1 VTQRDTTS
9 GIGIQ
14 IAPDLRTWRANVL
27 NILLITVAI
36 AAVPAVAFV
45 FLQAIR
51 DPNQWPAAFAFLAL
65 WLFVVVLTVFRRLNQ
80 SMRTWGLL
88 LLGYAA
94 GTIAFARGGL
104 AGDGRVFFLAL
115 PVLALVLIGPR
126 SALIMAVLTVF
137 TFAVFA
143 IMAQLGWLANWLIY
157 SNNPLALEDWLLAG
171 VVQILLLS
179 AVVVLLWRFHRFQ
192 TATLEVAQKTTADL
206 AQAQIHLHDRAREL
220 EDANRL
226 LAQRPKTL
234 VTAAEVGR
242 AVTSILEA
250 DTLARQVVE
259 LIYERF
265 GLYYVGLFL
274 LDETGRYAVLGAGT
288 GQAGRIMKEQGYKLE
303 VGGASMVGAACA
315 PRPADLAGQ
324 RPADLAGQRQARLA
338 VDVTSASAAMLGAE
352 LVRFD
357 NVLLP
362 DTRSELALPL
372 RVGDR
377 VLGALDVQST
387 QPAAFS
393 EEDIAALQLVADQ
406 VAVGLEN
413 ARLFAQT
420 RSSLDELTR
429 LYRAMT
435 GEAWQQFVQA
445 RPDLRRYQVG
455 AAEVPEETWATLFAQ
470 ARGQGQPVSV
480 DYTGEE
486 EDGGQHAL
494 AVPVKLRGTPVGVL
508 GFHRP
513 MRAGGWRPE
522 EIALAESVADRV
534 ALALENARLLEEAQ
548 RRVARERLVV
558 EITGRVRASTEVDA
572 ILRTAIQELGRAL
585 GASDGLI
592 WLETDNG
599 EAPPA
604 AELEGAEVRP

>member
-1 VTQRDTTS
+1 MTQRNTAS

-27 NILLITVAI
+27 NVLLITIAI
-36 AAVPAVAFV
+36 AAVPAVAAV
-45 FLQAIR
+45 FIQAIR
-51 DPNQWPAAFAFLAL
+51 DPNQWPAAFIFLAL

-80 SMRTWGLL
+80 PVRAWSLL

-126 SALIMAVLTVF
+126 ATLIMAVLTVF
-137 TFAVFA
+137 TFAAFA
-143 IMAQLGWLANWLIY
+143 IMAQLGWLTNSLIY
-157 SNNPLALEDWLLAG
+157 LNNPLDLVDWLFAG
-171 VVQILLLS
+171 VVQMLLLS

-192 TATLEVAQKTTADL
+192 TATLDVAQKTTADL
-206 AQAQIHLHDRAREL
+206 AQTQVYLHDRAREL
-220 EDANRL
+220 EEANRL

-234 VTAAEVGR
+234 TTAIEVGR

-259 LIYERF
+259 LIHERF

-288 GQAGRIMKEQGYKLE
+288 GQAGRTMKEQGHRLE
-303 VGGASMVGAACA
+303 VGGASVVGAACA
-315 PRPADLAGQ
+315 HG
-324 RPADLAGQRQARLA
+324 QARLA
-338 VDVTSASAAMLGAE
+338 VDVTAASVAPPGAE

-387 QPAAFS
+387 QPTAFS

-420 RSSLDELTR
+420 RSSLEELSR

-445 RPDLRRYQVG
+445 RPGLRHHRAG
-455 AAEVPEETWATLFAQ
+455 TAEVPEETWATLFAQ
-470 ARGQGQPVSV
+470 ARSQGQPVSV

-486 EDGGQHAL
+486 EAGGRHAL
-494 AVPVKLRGTPVGVL
+494 AVPVKLRGMPVGVL
-508 GFHRP
+508 GFHRLVT
-513 MRAGGWRPE
+513 AGEWRPE
-522 EIALAESVADRV
+522 EIALAENVADRV

-548 RRVARERLVV
+548 SRAAHERLVA
-558 EITGRVRASTEVDA
+558 EITGRVRASTDVDT
-572 ILRTAIQELGRAL
+572 ILRTAIQELGGAL
-585 GASDGLI
+585 RASDGLI
-592 WLETDNG
+592 RLEVSP
-599 EAPPA
+599 EAGPQR
-604 AELEGAEVRP
+604 VDR